1 MQPHHHNP
9 ALKTVYS
16 LLDTAATSEA
26 RFPPTLLYNEG
37 WLLRLVLSAAEQGVP
52 CLPFT
57 LHSGTRWFSEA
68 LLASAFLARY
78 RGDGLA
84 EAYTHADGVI
94 GHFRFAPESKAGL
107 TLDPT
112 GSQFAVLEAKVF
124 SALSKGTTRAPEF
137 DQAARN
143 VACMAETIQRAGAP
157 VDAWNCL
164 AFCVLAPR
172 QQIEAGVFAPLLT
185 KDSIREKILARID
198 AYEDDKRVEL
208 DSWYA
213 DWVSKVL
220 DRIEIHCLSWE
231 TIIDSICSH
240 DEALGEGLRE
250 FYSLTL
256 QFNGQQKAVPD
267 AAILTSRSGCV
278 PA

>member
-1 MQPHHHNP
+1 MQSHHQNA
-9 ALKTVYS
+9 ALKSIYS
-16 LLDTAATSEA
+16 LLDTAATAEP

-52 CLPFT
+52 CLPFNF
-57 LHSGTRWFSEA
+57 HSGAHWFSEA
-68 LLASAFLARY
+68 LLASAFLPRY
-78 RGDGLA
+78 RGDRLA

-107 TLDPT
+107 ALDPA

-143 VACMAETIQRAGAP
+143 VACMAETIRRAAAP
-157 VDAWNCL
+157 VDAWDCL

-172 QQIEAGVFAPLLT
+172 QQIDAGVFAPLLT
-185 KDSIREKILARID
+185 KDSIRAKIRSRIA
-198 AYEDDKRVEL
+198 AYEDDRRVEL
-208 DSWYA
+208 DAWYA

-220 DRIEIHCLSWE
+220 DRIRIHCLSWE

-240 DEALGEGLRE
+240 DKVLGDGIKE

-256 QFNGQQKAVPD
+256 RFNGQQKAGPD
-267 AAILTSRSGCV
+267 GPIVTNHSEGV

>member
-1 MQPHHHNP
+1 MQPHHQNV
-9 ALKTVYS
+9 ALKTIYS
-16 LLDTAATSEA
+16 LLDTAVTSES

-57 LHSGTRWFSEA
+57 FHPCARWFSEA
-68 LLASAFLARY
+68 LLASAFLPRY
-78 RGDGLA
+78 RGDRFA

-94 GHFRFAPESKAGL
+94 GQFRFAPDSKAGL
-107 TLDPT
+107 SLDPA

-143 VACMAETIQRAGAP
+143 VACMAETIRRAGAP
-157 VDAWNCL
+157 VDAWDCL

-172 QQIEAGVFAPLLT
+172 QQVDAGVFAPLLT
-185 KDSIREKILARID
+185 KDSIRSKILSRIA
-198 AYEDDKRVEL
+198 AYEDDRRVEL

-213 DWVSKVL
+213 DWVSRVL
-220 DRIEIHCLSWE
+220 DRIQIHCLSWE

-240 DEALGEGLRE
+240 DIVLGDGIKE

-256 QFNGQQKAVPD
+256 RFNGQPKSGPD
-267 AAILTSRSGCV
+267 VSIVTNHPESV